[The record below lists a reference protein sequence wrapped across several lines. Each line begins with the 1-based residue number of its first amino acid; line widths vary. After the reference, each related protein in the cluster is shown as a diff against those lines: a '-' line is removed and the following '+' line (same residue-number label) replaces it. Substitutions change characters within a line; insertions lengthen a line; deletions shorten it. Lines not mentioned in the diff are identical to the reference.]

1 MKHVGEAV
9 REQEIT
15 FGSEDKVNVI
25 GIATWGIVDRK
36 DSLKASKVNSLSF
49 KGHKSLIIFDLW
61 KDSLFL

>member
-36 DSLKASKVNSLSF
+36 DSLKASKVRSRLVSKVTSL
-49 KGHKSLIIFDLW
+49 
-61 KDSLFL
+61 

>member
-36 DSLKASKVNSLSF
+36 DSLKASKVNTLYF
-49 KGHKSLIIFDLW
+49 KGHKSLIIFDL
-61 KDSLFL
+61 